1 MTNHDHHD
9 DAMMAFKL
17 KPELS
22 TVSFSATDNVP
33 SNFPGRLGVTVTVT
47 EVKTPLD
54 IYLQRHS
61 PPIAG
66 SMATLLSPISTLYQ
80 PACARS

>member
-54 IYLQRHS
+54 IYLQRRNYGY
-61 PPIAG
+61 I
-66 SMATLLSPISTLYQ
+66 TLAYQ
-80 PACARS
+80 HVPEPAVFPYIPYLL